1 MTSAASD
8 MHAESAAGDPKVA
21 EAARRD
27 AGRALSRLAR
37 TAEELNDTDV
47 PVDDERIV
55 HLLSTMANDAMT
67 FDQSARRLAGYSTPV
82 FQEAA
87 DDLSD
92 ATEALSARW
101 HRLVESRRRAL
112 LLVVLSRQSELAA
125 LLVGMLRP
133 PTTAAPLPL
142 AALPDGQAPER
153 RARASAAKGSAAQ
166 AWEEWTA
173 EQSPPAEAAF
183 MRLAQSWIEGTSAQ
197 LARQQQR
204 TVDARST
211 SEDVADR
218 LRHHL
223 GVISAAGDLS
233 YMDALVAAK
242 RLATDELKH
251 QS

>member
-1 MTSAASD
+1 MTSAATNTN
-8 MHAESAAGDPKVA
+8 AASVGDPKVA

-37 TAEELNDTDV
+37 TADELNDTHV

-55 HLLSTMANDAMT
+55 HLLSTMATDAVT
-67 FDQSARRLAGYSTPV
+67 FDQSARRLAGYSSPV

-125 LLVGMLRP
+125 LLVSMLCS
-133 PTTAAPLPL
+133 PTAAAPLPL
-142 AALPDGQAPER
+142 TALPDGGVPER

-166 AWEEWTA
+166 AWEEWSA

-183 MRLAQSWIEGTSAQ
+183 MRLAQSWIEGMSAQ
-197 LARQQQR
+197 LARQQQ
-204 TVDARST
+204 TTLDARST
-211 SEDVADR
+211 SEEVADR

-223 GVISAAGDLS
+223 SLISAAGDLA
-233 YMDALVAAK
+233 YMDALAAAK
-242 RLATDELKH
+242 RLTTDELKH
-251 QS
+251 KP